1 MVRLVSFLLRAFPL
15 SIQSR
20 IQLTNTILD
29 VLSMKSDTISV
40 DPQGNL
46 MVNGRPID
54 FESARLLRESA
65 RAMQNSMARNVI
77 RNAVTQS
84 AVEMAFHNGDTPEKM
99 FFGRAAIWYS
109 QQEDTWIG
117 LLAGDTVTPTD

>member
-1 MVRLVSFLLRAFPL
+1 MLRNYPL
-15 SIQSR
+15 STQGR

-29 VLSMKSDTISV
+29 VLSIKGDIIAV

-46 MVNGRPID
+46 LVNGNLID
-54 FESARLLRESA
+54 FERARLLRESA
-65 RAMQNSMARNVI
+65 KALQNSLARNVI

-84 AVEMAFHNGDTPEKM
+84 SIEMAFHNGDTPEKM
-99 FFGRAAIWYS
+99 FFGRAALWFS
-109 QQEDTWIG
+109 QQEDKWIG